1 VALGLTRVGFL
12 SQDDDARRG
21 RRFRMI
27 ENAGLRVQESLI
39 ARGDD
44 VWIEDEQGERV
55 YRIDDRALLIR
66 DAFILRDAHGNELA
80 KVQEGERSDRDA
92 IRIECQ
98 GKTIATVHKT
108 RAGLHHRFSI
118 SVPEGADL
126 NAHGHL
132 DGHEYEIRRDGDVI
146 ASVSKRWFAES
157 HTYGIDISDGE
168 DEPLLLAL
176 TVALDQLR
184 HR

>member
-1 VALGLTRVGFL
+1 M
-12 SQDDDARRG
+12 SHDDQPRG

-44 VWIEDEQGERV
+44 LWIEDDRGARA

-66 DAFILRDAHGNELA
+66 DAFILRDGDGNELA
-80 KVQEGERSDRDA
+80 KVQEGERNDRDTVLV
-92 IRIECQ
+92 ECQ
-98 GKTIATVHKT
+98 GQTIATVRKT
-108 RAGLHHRFSI
+108 RAGLHHRI
-118 SVPEGADL
+118 DINVPDSPDL
-126 NAHGHL
+126 DTHGHL
-132 DGHEYEIRRDGDVI
+132 AGHEYEIRRDGEAV
-146 ASVSKRWFAES
+146 ASVSKRWFRTA
-157 HTYGIDISDGE
+157 HTYGVEITDGE

-184 HR
+184 HG